1 MWKPPL
7 SLILA
12 HGEGVRFPLQ
22 GIGVELAVDVKFF
35 RRVECGE
42 LGYGHLVGGHRP
54 YIRFRQLFLILSAL
68 DSSRNSKSVPHR
80 QILDEASVPAPCDT
94 RNVVGFIIRAVD
106 GDEDIRNLPI
116 ERSGAVDGRLA
127 NITAQKNAVRV
138 FIGKLL

>member
-1 MWKPPL
+1 VWKPPL